1 MARFLLDHN
10 VSRRLVSELH
20 LLGHDAETARD
31 LGLGRA
37 DDDQLLTAA
46 TDAGRVLVTHNGQDF
61 RALHRAW
68 HRWSRRWGARE
79 AHGGILVL
87 RPQRPELPVAEAA
100 RVLDEAVGRYQLANA
115 LFEYTRPPAARWRHE
130 VVR

>member
-10 VSRRLVSELH
+10 VSRRLVGELH

-61 RALHRAW
+61 RALHRCVGW
-68 HRWSRRWGARE
+68 F
-79 AHGGILVL
+79 AHPRL
-87 RPQRPELPVAEAA
+87 RPRPMM
-100 RVLDEAVGRYQLANA
+100 
-115 LFEYTRPPAARWRHE
+115 T
-130 VVR
+130 